1 MRHLATVGTEIVP
14 ENVQEQ
20 RRAQVVIGLT
30 LLRRQRGLIVAA
42 ADAIIVQG
50 RTRCS
55 NQDTQGEEILLKDSA
70 MRLGDI
76 CTGSRAHRPCAWFRD
91 FMQKALLSIPCCS

>member
-42 ADAIIVQG
+42 ADAIVQG
-50 RTRCS
+50 HTRCP